1 MARSTDRV
9 TRHTAEAAREGEIG
23 SNPLVRGSASS
34 ASPACPKCGGKKFR
48 PLNSSDTHQRYEC
61 SDFNCM
67 ESFAVPIAGAMAAL
81 AARKEEGEANPMAKV
96 SKALKCDACGK
107 AFAHQAWLEKHAG
120 KCTGGGAPVQ
130 RKARKVAEAKLTV
143 GSTGGDAV
151 VTLSPRPSYIGT
163 QLTQKDILLGQLRE
177 KLDRAR
183 KDVVELKTLI
193 DAVEAVEVGPVP
205 FDGSR
210 TQRESA

>member
-34 ASPACPKCGGKKFR
+34 ASPTCPMCGGKKHR
-48 PLNSSDTHQRYEC
+48 PLASSDTHQRFEC
-61 SDFNCM
+61 SDLNCM

-81 AARKEEGEANPMAKV
+81 NARKEEEEANSMAD
-96 SKALKCDACGK
+96 LKCEKCGRK
-107 AFAHQAWLEKHAG
+107 FVHPKRFTTHAA

-193 DAVEAVEVGPVP
+193 DVVEAVEVDPVP
-205 FDGSR
+205 FAGSR
-210 TQRESA
+210 TPKETA

>member
-1 MARSTDRV
+1 M
-9 TRHTAEAAREGEIG
+9 
-23 SNPLVRGSASS
+23 
-34 ASPACPKCGGKKFR
+34 
-48 PLNSSDTHQRYEC
+48 
-61 SDFNCM
+61 
-67 ESFAVPIAGAMAAL
+67 
-81 AARKEEGEANPMAKV
+81 
-96 SKALKCDACGK
+96 
-107 AFAHQAWLEKHAG
+107 
-120 KCTGGGAPVQ
+120 Q